1 MEMVTGAPF
10 RHAGSL
16 YYGQA
21 SYGSRSLSV
30 EGVAV
35 QLAAQRIKDKA
46 RKHAAHLFQCDEE
59 AVVYGEGKVY
69 ASFAPD
75 QAVMTLQQVA
85 FTLWLAWDL
94 APGMDPGLEARCYFD
109 PPEFNYPFGTH
120 VAIVEVDEQTGQVDF
135 VRYVAVNDFG
145 TVVNPG
151 VVDAQ
156 THGNIG
162 LGVGQALLEEVVY
175 DEDGRPLDRQL
186 FDLPA
191 HPRHAASRLR
201 ARPHRDAHAEQPSR
215 RQGGRRR
222 HANPAVAPAVVNAV
236 CDALDLGSTTST
248 CHCRPT
254 SVWRAMASRGSGSG
268 DHCRPSTT
276 WRPPRSTTRTSS
288 PSQARRGPPRRR
300 PEPHHRPQAGRAEP
314 ARRRRPAPHRVP
326 PRHDNG
332 GGRLRIGATATL
344 DALAAGRQPPPGRPP

>member
-1 MEMVTGAPF
+1 MEMVKV
-10 RHAGSL
+10 RHSDTAGSL

-35 QLAAQRIKDKA
+35 QLAAQKIKDKA
-46 RKHAAHLFQCDEE
+46 RAHAAHLFQCDEE
-59 AVVYGEGKVY
+59 AVIYGEGKVY

-94 APGMDPGLEARCYFD
+94 APGMDPGLEARSFFD

-120 VAIVEVDEQTGQVDF
+120 VAVVEVDEETGQVDL

-175 DEDGRPLDRQL
+175 DEDGALLTDSYSTYPLIRATQLPDFELDRTETPTPNNPL
-186 FDLPA
+186 GAKGAGDV
-191 HPRHAASRLR
+191 S
-201 ARPHRDAHAEQPSR
+201 
-215 RQGGRRR
+215 
-222 HANPAVAPAVVNAV
+222 NPAVAPAVVNAV
-236 CDALDLGSTTST
+236 CNALGVDHIDMPL
-248 CHCRPT
+248 RPDR
-254 SVWRAMASRGSGSG
+254 VWRAM
-268 DHCRPSTT
+268 T
-276 WRPPRSTTRTSS
+276 
-288 PSQARRGPPRRR
+288 
-300 PEPHHRPQAGRAEP
+300 AE
-314 ARRRRPAPHRVP
+314 V
-326 PRHDNG
+326 
-332 GGRLRIGATATL
+332 
-344 DALAAGRQPPPGRPP
+344 AAG